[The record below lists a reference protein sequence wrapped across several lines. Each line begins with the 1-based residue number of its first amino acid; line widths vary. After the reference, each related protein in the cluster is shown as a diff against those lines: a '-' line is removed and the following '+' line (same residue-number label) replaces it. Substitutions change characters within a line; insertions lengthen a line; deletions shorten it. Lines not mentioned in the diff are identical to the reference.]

1 MKNGFNQL
9 NYRERYTLIIGA
21 ITLCLILGYFMLWE
35 PVIKARAQLEIMV
48 TAQHNT
54 LRWMNT
60 AAAEIQQLRGQS
72 TAKPVQT
79 HKQSLLS
86 LIDQSTRQGVLA
98 KANKRIEPKGEQA
111 VRINFEKVSFT
122 ELMRWLGRLH
132 NQHQVQV
139 SSIHIEPEAIP
150 DQVKVRLTL
159 NF

>member
-1 MKNGFNQL
+1 MKNWFNQL
-9 NYRERYTLIIGA
+9 NPRERYTLIIGA
-21 ITLCLILGYFMLWE
+21 ITLSLILSYFMLLE
-35 PVIKARAQLEIMV
+35 PIIKARAQLEIMV

-72 TAKPVQT
+72 TAKHVQT
-79 HKQSLLS
+79 RKQSLFS
-86 LIDQSTRQGVLA
+86 LIDKSTRQGVLA
-98 KANKRIEPKGEQA
+98 KANKRIEPKGDQ
-111 VRINFEKVSFT
+111 KVSFT

-139 SSIHIEPEAIP
+139 SSIHLEPKAIP